1 MDSMKRQKIYMLKDK
16 PPKLESVQYA
26 TKEKQK
32 CLGQKLK
39 QCSAVDVSGSESK
52 V

>member
-1 MDSMKRQKIYMLKDK
+1 MLKDK
-16 PPKLESVQYA
+16 PPKLEGVQYA

-39 QCSAVDVSGSESK
+39 QCSTVDVSGNESK